1 MLIFAFVFILALVC
15 VFVRTL
21 LVYPLYPADYRLRQ
35 PDKRL
40 AKLDLKTHNVSTTSK
55 HFHAG

>member
-1 MLIFAFVFILALVC
+1 MLLFALVFLLVFVF
-15 VFVRTL
+15 VFARTL